1 MSESRQWKMA
11 TYLFV
16 FYNVPE
22 NRTQETEKRRTFSS
36 VSLLC
41 TVISKS
47 SRPIGARKSL
57 GYCKSLDC
65 AAGVLRGIEK
75 SEKGRGKGK
84 RKKKDTFFHF
94 CFFSLHSPPPLLS
107 FLHPLRKLPCRLLWN
122 LYIHFGMTVICL
134 QYCKDQDRRTLV
146 DLFYQDD
153 QFMNSGNAF
162 VQDSYSEKVSYKVA
176 WNAIMLRKGSG
187 RKLFY
192 YFISLICNFNSEQR
206 GAYASLRF
214 FMAS

>member
-1 MSESRQWKMA
+1 MSESRQLKMA
-11 TYLFV
+11 TFPFV
-16 FYNVPE
+16 FFKVPE

-57 GYCKSLDC
+57 VYRKSLDC
-65 AAGVLRGIEK
+65 VAGVLRGIRK

-84 RKKKDTFFHF
+84 RKKETFFHF
-94 CFFSLHSPPPLLS
+94 CFLSLHSPPPLLS
-107 FLHPLRKLPCRLLWN
+107 FLHLLRKLPRRLLWN

-146 DLFYQDD
+146 DLFYEDD

-162 VQDSYSEKVSYKVA
+162 VQDSYSEKVSHKVA
-176 WNAIMLRKGSG
+176 CMLSCLGG
-187 RKLFY
+187 DLVECCFIILF
-192 YFISLICNFNSEQR
+192 L
-206 GAYASLRF
+206 
-214 FMAS
+214 